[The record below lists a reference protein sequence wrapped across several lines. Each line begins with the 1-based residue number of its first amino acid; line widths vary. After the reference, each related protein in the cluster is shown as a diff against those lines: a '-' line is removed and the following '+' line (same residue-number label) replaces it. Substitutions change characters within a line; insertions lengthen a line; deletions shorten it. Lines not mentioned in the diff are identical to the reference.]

1 MDAYAFKN
9 MEYGINGVLHVKGKV
24 FRPIIF
30 AKNRCMTK
38 SFFYYN
44 TYSVSGHVLK
54 DTNELIPHQ
63 IFSAMN
69 NEN

>member
-38 SFFYYN
+38 LFLLQYLLSL
-44 TYSVSGHVLK
+44 SGHVLK
-54 DTNELIPHQ
+54 DTN
-63 IFSAMN
+63 
-69 NEN
+69 